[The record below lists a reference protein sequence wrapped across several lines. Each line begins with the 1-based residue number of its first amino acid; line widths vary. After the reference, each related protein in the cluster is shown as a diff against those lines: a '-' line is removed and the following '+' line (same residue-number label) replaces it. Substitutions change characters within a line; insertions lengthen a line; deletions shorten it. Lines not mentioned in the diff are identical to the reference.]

1 MNKSLLKQR
10 IRTLES
16 VRTAKGLQSRA
27 NELGVKLPQYKSFK
41 DDERLI
47 KYREFLL
54 REYSIKL
61 NELESEF
68 SNTRMISKSKL
79 TYQETGLSWTQKWD
93 TRGIKIAQFDLEGNL
108 IHIWNS
114 ISECERLGGFYYG
127 TIQEFSLTQK
137 PIYGFIFKRGEC

>member
-10 IRTLES
+10 QRTLGKI
-16 VRTAKGLQSRA
+16 RTAKGLQSRA
-27 NELGVKLPQYKSFK
+27 NELGVKLPQYKAFK

-79 TYQETGLSWTQKWD
+79 TYQET
-93 TRGIKIAQFDLEGNL
+93 AQILGESIQNVKNL
-108 IHIWNS
+108 IHRGKKELRKIL
-114 ISECERLGGFYYG
+114 IRKGFDEMNKVSKV
-127 TIQEFSLTQK
+127 IIIMFNVWL
-137 PIYGFIFKRGEC
+137 IFV